1 MFSRLNHHHQSGV
14 AACPTAPPTLTAPY
28 DFLKARDTLLAHH
41 RHLESLLDS
50 VLATLTLIHESE
62 STTHIPLPYSP
73 HLPGVFDLISC
84 RISTQTTVLPTSL
97 PLVTTPPAPPAPATP
112 ATYAAVADPHCVTP
126 PTAGPRRAAPPTA
139 PDPTI
144 AKHPVARHPAAER
157 PPRVIIR
164 FDKEPAH
171 LPPPLRRSPAA
182 LYDVIVAT
190 LDSLALLPKMAE
202 SKPFLAGV
210 HWTKGGNLALHPAT
224 EICTAKFLAGQS
236 DIIWLAIRSLLGLAD
251 DRPRPVFD
259 TDERW
264 HSVVFHGV
272 PVPAPREEALQFFTH
287 ERVDEWVTSSSS
299 LGKLW
304 ECSKQMPNDS

>member
-14 AACPTAPPTLTAPY
+14 AACLTAPPTLTAPY

-73 HLPGVFDLISC
+73 HLLGVFDLISC

-126 PTAGPRRAAPPTA
+126 PTADPRRAAPPTA

-164 FDKEPAH
+164 FDKEPTH

-182 LYDVIVAT
+182 LYDVIVAA
-190 LDSLALLPKMAE
+190 LDSLFRALR
-202 SKPFLAGV
+202 SFLGEVRIFYRWYEDPAREWDGPV
-210 HWTKGGNLALHPAT
+210 GAAFGCFGQCKGWTG
-224 EICTAKFLAGQS
+224 
-236 DIIWLAIRSLLGLAD
+236 RSSFRLL
-251 DRPRPVFD
+251 RPVQCACRGGD
-259 TDERW
+259 SPTAG
-264 HSVVFHGV
+264 S
-272 PVPAPREEALQFFTH
+272 APGQALRGKCNVRQRDGEKEKRKTAQEA
-287 ERVDEWVTSSSS
+287 WV
-299 LGKLW
+299 GGRRKL
-304 ECSKQMPNDS
+304 